1 MKKKILSIA
10 LIAALVAIAAMGTIA
25 YFTDDEEV
33 TNVMTFGK
41 VDIELTEPAWDPEED
56 HVLVPGVAYPK
67 DPTLTLTCDS
77 LQSWVMMDVKVD
89 SRLVALMAANE
100 DMTVEELMAEM
111 VAHHTFREEIVNKWM
126 ADVDHEAW
134 EVIGVKTT
142 EDQLIVRLGYKTVFQ
157 PCDEVVFMTALTV
170 PATVNS
176 EMVESLHLEEADIP
190 EVTLG
195 FQAYAVQ
202 AMPVDT
208 LEEAAAVIPAL

>member
-10 LIAALVAIAAMGTIA
+10 LVVALVAIAAMGTIA

-41 VDIELTEPAWDPEED
+41 VDVELTEPAWDPEEG
-56 HVLVPGVAYPK
+56 HVLVPGVSYPK
-67 DPTLTLTCDS
+67 DPTIKLTCDS

-111 VAHHTFREEIVNKWM
+111 EAHHTFREEVVNKWM

-134 EVIGVKTT
+134 EVIGVKAA

-176 EMVESLHLEEADIP
+176 EMIENIGFEND
-190 EVTLG
+190 EVVLG
-195 FQAYAVQ
+195 FQVYAVQ